1 MAKQYRLQ
9 LDEETDDQRDPQRV
23 MVSLRGDAYSIVG
36 WLLSIAE
43 TITQD
48 DERARE
54 QLYRLSVTQAERLGK
69 HR

>member
-23 MVSLRGDAYSIVG
+23 MVSLRGDASSIVG

-54 QLYRLSVTQAERLGK
+54 QLYRLSVTQAERLG
-69 HR
+69 RQR

>member
-23 MVSLRGDAYSIVG
+23 MVSLRGDASSIVG

-69 HR
+69 QR